1 MCPKLIEIIEII
13 EIVSCAILC
22 ICLTVCMLRKLAII
36 SIISIISIKNMHAY
50 PSIFKIFVDFGSK
63 AEAQRCKDEEK
74 TDDKM
79 PILSQKYLFFLG
91 FLKRK
96 CYFCTEI

>member
-13 EIVSCAILC
+13 EIVSCATLC
-22 ICLTVCMLRKLAII
+22 IYLTVCTLRKLAV
-36 SIISIISIKNMHAY
+36 ISIISIKNMHAY
-50 PSIFKIFVDFGSK
+50 PSIIKIFVDFGSK
-63 AEAQRCKDEEK
+63 AGAQRCKDEEK

>member
-1 MCPKLIEIIEII
+1 
-13 EIVSCAILC
+13 
-22 ICLTVCMLRKLAII
+22 
-36 SIISIISIKNMHAY
+36 MHAY
-50 PSIFKIFVDFGSK
+50 PSIIKIFVDLGSK

-74 TDDKM
+74 TDDKI